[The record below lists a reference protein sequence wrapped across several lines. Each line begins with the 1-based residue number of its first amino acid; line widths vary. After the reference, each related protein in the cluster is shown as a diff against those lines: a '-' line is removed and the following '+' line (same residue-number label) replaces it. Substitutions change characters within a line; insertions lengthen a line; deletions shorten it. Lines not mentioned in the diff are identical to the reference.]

1 MSKCSKERPSSD
13 RHAIKFGM
21 REYNNDNQCPMRT
34 NVLKQRPQEVTDPI
48 PESILEEVSDDLVLL
63 RCQLC
68 ELNQTILAKF
78 IPEPWFN
85 KQVILERLMEV
96 RRSILK
102 TIQMDLSRSDLVDL
116 ALVLDLVDRIE
127 DTINDEEET
136 TNGVCEPELQD

>member
-1 MSKCSKERPSSD
+1 MKD
-13 RHAIKFGM
+13 RDKITDTTEQNTVKPGP
-21 REYNNDNQCPMRT
+21 REHKLVQECPMRT
-34 NVLKQRPQEVTDPI
+34 NVLKPHPQEVTNPI

-63 RCQLC
+63 RCRLC
-68 ELNQTILAKF
+68 ELNMPDLAKF

-127 DTINDEEET
+127 DTINDGEEATE
-136 TNGVCEPELQD
+136 